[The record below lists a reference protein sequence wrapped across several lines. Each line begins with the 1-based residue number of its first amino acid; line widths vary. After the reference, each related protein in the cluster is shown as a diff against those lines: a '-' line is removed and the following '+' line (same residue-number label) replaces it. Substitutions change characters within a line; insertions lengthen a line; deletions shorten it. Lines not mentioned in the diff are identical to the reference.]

1 MSINGR
7 FFNSNEK
14 LTFRKVLDRV
24 GVFTAV
30 ECKAYIE
37 SSRIGLYELWRDN
50 KAKEVLG
57 YDKEQNKRVDEDHQP
72 LIDHIDQVIYRQQQ
86 RSSTEGDIQAN
97 RDLVCIRDY
106 IVQDI
111 LSVYEPDG
119 YGSHN
124 YDDMRVMDILLDDDS
139 KNLTMWPSMNWA
151 SEWNPNT
158 SGYRKLYEKYL
169 ELHWK
174 LDSDADDYDPE
185 LSVKKFESQN
195 RRLVAS

>member
-72 LIDHIDQVIYRQQQ
+72 LIDYIDQVIYRQSE

-124 YDDMRVMDILLDDDS
+124 YDDMRVMDILLDDES

-174 LDSDADDYDPE
+174 LDSDADDYDE
-185 LSVKKFESQN
+185 NMSVKKFEAAN
-195 RRLVAS
+195 RRLIA